1 METLGSKREMA
12 LPSRSSQAI
21 GTPTLSTS
29 QAIGTP
35 TLSSSQAIGTPTL
48 SSSQAIGTPTLSTS
62 QAIGTPTLSSSQA
75 IGAPTLS
82 SSQAIGTPTLSTS
95 QAIGTPT
102 LSSSQAIGTPTLSSS
117 QAIGPLTLS
126 SSQAIG
132 TPTLS
137 TFQAIGAQ
145 TVSSSQ
151 AIGAQTVS
159 SSQAIGALPLRN
171 FTIPRRKRGD
181 GKALLDVC
189 LKESRDY
196 SLIQTTLNESRLDMG
211 KEISLSWQWD
221 DVTLIHN
228 EELLREFSEK
238 RSEMRL
244 KDRHVREMEE
254 RFCFLVTS
262 DQKAKQMYQ
271 HGLKVENSDQH
282 SLGNPSYGVYLHR
295 HADVALK
302 NISGNTPAGKIL
314 IIFKVLFG
322 KVKKVPPC
330 YGRNSTHDPTVNYD
344 CHVSKDPAVPRDS
357 LSQQV
362 LSSLVFLFDYNEN
375 QELKQRPRQCLPYA
389 MVSLVPSVN
398 SSPTSTPVPS
408 VKLGPKTKDSAAC
421 LETCTVAQRVGRGQ
435 NATVTFKH
443 FGTTESPLPGYRSN
457 FQNITSIPNQLYHNG
472 SDQPPPPPLHISPCD
487 QPPPSPS
494 PFSPCD
500 QSPPPFSSWA
510 PPLPPPFT
518 GSITFLEDNGLV
530 TDPIH
535 LQIPSHA
542 GTAQFD
548 HNKPHLGNQVQS
560 CQRVSNTLSTN
571 QDNLWRQSTS
581 ATGALEPVS
590 TIVYS
595 SRVIKDP
602 RLSARETN
610 NMQRS
615 ISMESES
622 GQQTGTSVCILT
634 VKPEHKNL
642 QNVPK
647 QEKNL
652 RETGKKNDPKPCQ
665 PDTPIDCSTLVNIS
679 APSSVIPTTE
689 NHPSSRMLKM
699 KFQKYSPY
707 FHLTKEERKAK
718 IGSLQHLSFD
728 EKNTLLERTNFYAT
742 YFQKSRC
749 LLNQNDKFTTVD
761 PGLLCKPGSIKSC
774 LSSTDSVEMC
784 NSPQKTHEDS
794 GAYLQQQVRQHNLPQ
809 YTTNGDQNSK
819 PIPEISAHN
828 PSIVCGAV
836 EENMALQLERN
847 TGNMEPEDMN
857 LCSPEPTTTCLTE
870 TKEDAHKVTVEPQD
884 EMAMKNDSPIPFHP
898 QTVKQTATS
907 ESRQDTE
914 ASSKPNSIRDEKN
927 LNIVPEIAEGNRQS
941 RELKCE
947 PILAEKKTTNALS
960 SVDDTM
966 ANENPS
972 EPRCPVIYESH
983 TDIMD
988 ACEEVCGTETS
999 EEVMSVKAFCPGVM
1013 SRQNHERLLQEDR
1026 ECYGIGQHQQNES
1039 NTFSTCDDLAD
1050 NTEEC
1055 QADDIKAK
1063 DTVYSFLYNRLQLS
1077 ELFLSPNQHGSCSIS
1092 GKHYL
1097 KPKCKDSPM
1106 DTNKSLLPSCNT
1118 NQVDIGEGCNLRITI
1133 DADRELSAVTESP
1146 SLSKRFS
1153 VSECPQGTQASPTV
1167 QENEK
1172 FSNNNI
1178 ISENTPIDGVLKT
1191 STYYITFNR
1200 AHARNAKL
1208 IKMMAEKYKGKENA
1222 SVRIMRNHQH
1232 SRLKK
1237 RSIVEISTTDIPYS
1251 EISRSTHEAITGHM
1265 PFMQREKDCLNVSHK
1280 NRNLKRKTLF
1290 PNKVTRNARENKH
1303 KSCFKFKSKVAAHKI
1318 SVSDV
1323 LKTSTRVPIKSKKS
1337 TILKMI
1343 IDFRRKKRW
1352 GTFNHNRM
1360 YSQSNMCNA
1369 PAKYITSS
1377 PTSDDNKRLRGNRFE
1392 KKHLKTPK
1400 RELET
1405 NMSMRD
1411 GNEKIN
1417 EEKQIADA
1425 VDTTLTS
1432 STIEIVNEE
1441 ASKSTYGSTAS
1452 NFVEDIQH
1460 IEEAKDLSKSRTCNE
1475 GKPHDTETSQETQS
1489 NCTSPQNRLPPP
1501 KCTSIMAISQDN
1513 EGITEFKKHEVDLL
1527 KEKALQAHTHSIKDV
1542 EEANS
1547 HMAPAKEI
1555 ISASEN
1561 MEFPLDAA
1569 IKILCGSELN
1579 SSTPKPQEEIARVLK
1594 HNYGQMETEKADTS
1608 DRTHYCNPL
1617 EQEDTPS
1624 KEVKLI
1630 TRLRD
1635 YLTNFE
1641 SIVRKPE
1648 PKTSDTLCETATN
1661 LPQICETIQNNVNDH
1676 KEKPVHLVVLDRV
1689 ELRNLRPNAIPFPI
1703 KICTPIINT
1712 DNDLI
1717 HSKEQEHKEKTR
1729 GNKTN
1734 YYSIPCI
1741 SPDSTSMLEVPEKST
1756 QTPMDKKTTEAEIST
1771 SVPDIN
1777 HRITIAEND
1786 ASREQQ
1792 RQPNCTI
1799 DANNMIM
1806 LKALAEIEQENS
1818 EFCKTKENTNQKP
1831 TSHIVRL
1838 NTKTFHRN
1846 FSVADISNALK
1857 HGDKVASLA
1866 ELCTL
1871 RTECKVMM
1879 QYFIL
1884 NFEEKQNV
1892 EVNRTIVSRDQILE
1906 RYLDRPPVPME
1917 LKYEALNSFLEL
1929 QIMMEA
1935 WQFVDNKMRFLSGQS
1950 TFRSLL
1956 WYDPTLYGEL
1966 FKGKVGF
1973 QQQSSLYSSFQQSLI
1988 NEGPIALQRYHL
2000 AVSTLNEQLKRAP
2013 EMSYYMYLKSK
2024 RERLEIEAA
2033 LRNPSDIESFFLSVP
2048 LSCMVNF
2055 GDSVESLQRVQRLVT
2070 TFTETP
2076 ADKLEDGFDVGKAE
2090 HLAMVFRFLQEKI
2103 YYLKAC
2109 SNTMVSKTSWFGM
2122 EHILYDTSKML
2133 VWRDT
2138 KQAGSDE
2145 PQAKYKKA
2153 NPQIVY
2159 GVTESGVS
2167 LLHTSVSKRTQ
2178 LMVKTGTSAQR
2189 FRGRSRGRPP
2199 MENTRCAEK
2208 FPQHG
2213 SLPIIDLTK
2222 SPNRDNPDVYH
2233 WAKAPSNP
2241 EAHFQA
2247 WTHQEN
2253 LVKSQVVNWGERSH
2267 DTQAMERNIPASS
2280 LSRPVPTYPEIRA
2293 CLRTSK
2299 SGTAPNSQIQL
2310 PASMGGV
2317 GSKPDGRQQWAMN
2330 WIPHNPQNIQNITG
2344 SDLRPMHPLW
2354 IGVGDNG
2361 HPPIGEPVL
2370 LEQTNLSSWS
2380 SLPSS
2385 PPSVTAGNTA
2395 QQSLHSLPALAT
2407 TTNNFPP
2414 VCEPLPINYPFFLL
2428 NGQTYSTANPE
2439 LSTATLDNRGRF
2451 PPYVE

>member
-1 METLGSKREMA
+1 
-12 LPSRSSQAI
+12 
-21 GTPTLSTS
+21 
-29 QAIGTP
+29 
-35 TLSSSQAIGTPTL
+35 
-48 SSSQAIGTPTLSTS
+48 
-62 QAIGTPTLSSSQA
+62 
-75 IGAPTLS
+75 
-82 SSQAIGTPTLSTS
+82 
-95 QAIGTPT
+95 
-102 LSSSQAIGTPTLSSS
+102 
-117 QAIGPLTLS
+117 
-126 SSQAIG
+126 
-132 TPTLS
+132 
-137 TFQAIGAQ
+137 
-145 TVSSSQ
+145 
-151 AIGAQTVS
+151 
-159 SSQAIGALPLRN
+159 
-171 FTIPRRKRGD
+171 
-181 GKALLDVC
+181 
-189 LKESRDY
+189 
-196 SLIQTTLNESRLDMG
+196 
-211 KEISLSWQWD
+211 
-221 DVTLIHN
+221 
-228 EELLREFSEK
+228 
-238 RSEMRL
+238 
-244 KDRHVREMEE
+244 
-254 RFCFLVTS
+254 
-262 DQKAKQMYQ
+262 
-271 HGLKVENSDQH
+271 
-282 SLGNPSYGVYLHR
+282 
-295 HADVALK
+295 
-302 NISGNTPAGKIL
+302 
-314 IIFKVLFG
+314 
-322 KVKKVPPC
+322 
-330 YGRNSTHDPTVNYD
+330 
-344 CHVSKDPAVPRDS
+344 
-357 LSQQV
+357 
-362 LSSLVFLFDYNEN
+362 
-375 QELKQRPRQCLPYA
+375 
-389 MVSLVPSVN
+389 
-398 SSPTSTPVPS
+398 
-408 VKLGPKTKDSAAC
+408 
-421 LETCTVAQRVGRGQ
+421 
-435 NATVTFKH
+435 
-443 FGTTESPLPGYRSN
+443 
-457 FQNITSIPNQLYHNG
+457 
-472 SDQPPPPPLHISPCD
+472 
-487 QPPPSPS
+487 
-494 PFSPCD
+494 
-500 QSPPPFSSWA
+500 
-510 PPLPPPFT
+510 
-518 GSITFLEDNGLV
+518 
-530 TDPIH
+530 
-535 LQIPSHA
+535 
-542 GTAQFD
+542 
-548 HNKPHLGNQVQS
+548 
-560 CQRVSNTLSTN
+560 
-571 QDNLWRQSTS
+571 
-581 ATGALEPVS
+581 
-590 TIVYS
+590 
-595 SRVIKDP
+595 
-602 RLSARETN
+602 
-610 NMQRS
+610 
-615 ISMESES
+615 
-622 GQQTGTSVCILT
+622 
-634 VKPEHKNL
+634 
-642 QNVPK
+642 
-647 QEKNL
+647 
-652 RETGKKNDPKPCQ
+652 
-665 PDTPIDCSTLVNIS
+665 
-679 APSSVIPTTE
+679 
-689 NHPSSRMLKM
+689 
-699 KFQKYSPY
+699 
-707 FHLTKEERKAK
+707 
-718 IGSLQHLSFD
+718 
-728 EKNTLLERTNFYAT
+728 
-742 YFQKSRC
+742 
-749 LLNQNDKFTTVD
+749 
-761 PGLLCKPGSIKSC
+761 
-774 LSSTDSVEMC
+774 
-784 NSPQKTHEDS
+784 
-794 GAYLQQQVRQHNLPQ
+794 
-809 YTTNGDQNSK
+809 
-819 PIPEISAHN
+819 
-828 PSIVCGAV
+828 
-836 EENMALQLERN
+836 
-847 TGNMEPEDMN
+847 
-857 LCSPEPTTTCLTE
+857 
-870 TKEDAHKVTVEPQD
+870 
-884 EMAMKNDSPIPFHP
+884 
-898 QTVKQTATS
+898 
-907 ESRQDTE
+907 
-914 ASSKPNSIRDEKN
+914 
-927 LNIVPEIAEGNRQS
+927 
-941 RELKCE
+941 
-947 PILAEKKTTNALS
+947 
-960 SVDDTM
+960 
-966 ANENPS
+966 
-972 EPRCPVIYESH
+972 
-983 TDIMD
+983 
-988 ACEEVCGTETS
+988 
-999 EEVMSVKAFCPGVM
+999 
-1013 SRQNHERLLQEDR
+1013 
-1026 ECYGIGQHQQNES
+1026 
-1039 NTFSTCDDLAD
+1039 
-1050 NTEEC
+1050 
-1055 QADDIKAK
+1055 
-1063 DTVYSFLYNRLQLS
+1063 
-1077 ELFLSPNQHGSCSIS
+1077 
-1092 GKHYL
+1092 
-1097 KPKCKDSPM
+1097 
-1106 DTNKSLLPSCNT
+1106 
-1118 NQVDIGEGCNLRITI
+1118 
-1133 DADRELSAVTESP
+1133 
-1146 SLSKRFS
+1146 
-1153 VSECPQGTQASPTV
+1153 
-1167 QENEK
+1167 
-1172 FSNNNI
+1172 
-1178 ISENTPIDGVLKT
+1178 
-1191 STYYITFNR
+1191 
-1200 AHARNAKL
+1200 
-1208 IKMMAEKYKGKENA
+1208 
-1222 SVRIMRNHQH
+1222 
-1232 SRLKK
+1232 
-1237 RSIVEISTTDIPYS
+1237 
-1251 EISRSTHEAITGHM
+1251 
-1265 PFMQREKDCLNVSHK
+1265 
-1280 NRNLKRKTLF
+1280 
-1290 PNKVTRNARENKH
+1290 
-1303 KSCFKFKSKVAAHKI
+1303 
-1318 SVSDV
+1318 
-1323 LKTSTRVPIKSKKS
+1323 
-1337 TILKMI
+1337 MI

-1360 YSQSNMCNA
+1360 YSQSNVCNA

-1377 PTSDDNKRLRGNRFE
+1377 PTSDDTKRQRGNRFE

-1400 RELET
+1400 RQLET

-1441 ASKSTYGSTAS
+1441 ASKSTSGSTAS

-1527 KEKALQAHTHSIKDV
+1527 KEKALQAHTHSIKEV

-1594 HNYGQMETEKADTS
+1594 HKYGQMETEKADTS
-1608 DRTHYCNPL
+1608 DRTHYCNSL

-1806 LKALAEIEQENS
+1806 LKALAEIEPENS

-2145 PQAKYKKA
+2145 PQVKYKKA

-2199 MENTRCAEK
+2199 MENTHCAEKK

-2241 EAHFQA
+2241 AAHFQA

-2253 LVKSQVVNWGERSH
+2253 LFKSQVVNWGERSH
-2267 DTQAMERNIPASS
+2267 DMQAMERNIPASS

-2299 SGTAPNSQIQL
+2299 NGTASNSQIQL

-2317 GSKPDGRQQWAMN
+2317 GSKPDGRQQWAMS
-2330 WIPHNPQNIQNITG
+2330 WIPHNPQNITG

-2385 PPSVTAGNTA
+2385 PPSVPAGNTA

-2414 VCEPLPINYPFFLL
+2414 ICEPLPINYPFFLL

-2439 LSTATLDNRGRF
+2439 LSTATLDNRGRL